1 MSAIDFK
8 EIAQAN
14 TGSGEQDAFELFSR
28 DFLKYFG
35 YIIAS
40 DPCRGAD
47 GGVDLVVKECRKG
60 VGGETEIRW
69 LVSCKHYAHSGR
81 SVSTQD
87 ELNIRDRVE
96 SNKCQGFIG
105 FYSTLASTGL
115 MSNLEG
121 SRDKLEFQIF
131 DYKKIEDNLLHSSAG
146 IKIAERYFPDSIKK
160 WSKENPKPAKIFVDE
175 PSLKCKYCEKE
186 LLNPEGNGIIV
197 LWERHREDYE
207 KEKQRYEEIYWCC
220 KGHCDS
226 TLSGQRRHKPWIDGW
241 EDIPDVMMPTIFIK
255 WVMAILNEH
264 HAGVEYSE
272 EAFEQLKRFIL
283 NVFPHISRHL
293 TEKETERIKSLGMI
307 PSCFGGLGY

>member
-1 MSAIDFK
+1 MSVINFK

-28 DFLKYFG
+28 DFLKYLG
-35 YIIAS
+35 YVIVS
-40 DPCRGAD
+40 DPSRGAD
-47 GGVDLVVKECRKG
+47 GGVDLIVKECRKG

-69 LVSCKHYAHSGR
+69 LVSCKHYTHSGK
-81 SVSTQD
+81 SVSSQD
-87 ELNIRDRVE
+87 ELNIRDRVD

-131 DYKKIEDNLLHSSAG
+131 DHKKIEDNLLHSSTG

-160 WSKENPKPAKIFVDE
+160 WAKENPEPAKIFVEE
-175 PSLKCKYCEKE
+175 PSLKCHYCDKE
-186 LLNPEGNGIIV
+186 LLDLEANGIIV
-197 LWERHREDYE
+197 IWKRQRKDYE

-220 KGHCDS
+220 KGHCDA
-226 TLSGQRRHKPWIDGW
+226 TLSAQRQHKPWIDGW
-241 EDIPDVMMPTIFIK
+241 EDIPDVMIPTIFIK
-255 WVMAILNEH
+255 WVMTMLNEH
-264 HAGVEYSE
+264 HSGIEYSD
-272 EAFEQLKRFIL
+272 EAFEKLKKFML

-293 TEKETERIKSLGMI
+293 TEKEMDRVKSLSMI
-307 PSCFGGLGY
+307 PFY